1 MTPRKLVAAAILI
14 GIITT
19 GPIAA
24 ADDTPKRTLRND
36 MTEVYHVL
44 PPAADNFTEVFSKG
58 VVYGR
63 LRSNLFYHKWDKESV
78 AQKDNYAFGIGGSLL
93 YKTAVRYGFSA
104 TVGLYTSQNP
114 VQALNM
120 DKADVIYVKA
130 GKDTFDRNKIYNNG
144 AYNGH
149 WGMTSLA
156 QAYLEYT
163 IGKSDLRLGR
173 QIFEGFLLRS
183 NDTKMIP
190 NTFMGLSLVNKDI
203 PATTIKAAY
212 FTSQKLRDHT
222 DFHDV
227 IAVDRWNE
235 NDDGARHLGLTKDA
249 LKDASIDN
257 TKLIVLGL
265 TNKSVQDLTID
276 TWITAVPDL
285 FYSAM
290 AEVNYKVLL
299 AGGWSV
305 TPGLR
310 YMRQFDDGAGAI
322 GGAAL
327 TGKVPTDG
335 DSLGYRD
342 ADSVDGGMWGVRAV
356 LAKGAGSL
364 LAGYTK
370 VADRADL
377 IAPWR
382 GFPTGGYTRSIAQYN
397 WEANTES
404 WMIKVFYDFGKAGL
418 VPGFRAAL
426 DYAVMDY
433 DDAKERAGGIIK
445 TDRAIVHLDMW
456 KQFSALPNLEAKIR
470 IALLEAD
477 KTTEKTTEE
486 GITIPSIDPSYNEAR
501 FELNYLF

>member
-1 MTPRKLVAAAILI
+1 MTPRKLVAVVILT
-14 GIITT
+14 GIITA
-19 GPIAA
+19 GPVAA

-44 PPAADNFTEVFSKG
+44 PPAADNFTEVFSKA

-63 LRSNLFYHKWDKESV
+63 LRSNLFYWDWDKE
-78 AQKDNYAFGIGGSLL
+78 AGKQMDNHAFGIGGSLI

-104 TVGLYTSQNP
+104 TAGLYTSQNLI
-114 VQALNM
+114 QALNM
-120 DKADVIYVKA
+120 DKADVGSVTS
-130 GKDTFDRNKIYNNG
+130 GKGTFDRNKIYNNG

-149 WGMTSLA
+149 WGITSLA
-156 QAYLEYT
+156 QAYLEYK
-163 IGKSDLRLGR
+163 IGNTDARLGR

-190 NTFMGLSLVNKDI
+190 NTFMGLLLVNKDI
-203 PATTIKAAY
+203 PATSIKAAY
-212 FTSQKLRDHT
+212 FTEQKLSDHT

-227 IAVDRWNE
+227 IAYDRWNE
-235 NDDGARHLGLTKDA
+235 NDDQAVHQGLTKTA
-249 LKDASIDN
+249 LRDASIDN

-265 TNKSVQDLTID
+265 TNKSVQDLTVD

-290 AEVNYKVLL
+290 AEVNYKVSL

-322 GGAAL
+322 GGAAINGSL
-327 TGKVPTDG
+327 APPNV
-335 DSLGYRD
+335 DSRGYRD
-342 ADSVDGGMWGVRAV
+342 PDSVDGSMWGVRAV

-370 VADRADL
+370 VADRGDL

-382 GFPTGGYTRSIAQYN
+382 GTPTNGYTRAVSQLN
-397 WEANTES
+397 WLANTGS
-404 WMIKVFYDFGKAGL
+404 WMIRVFYDFGKAGL
-418 VPGFRAAL
+418 VPGFRARL
-426 DYAVMDY
+426 DYTVMDY
-433 DDAKERAGGIIK
+433 DDAKERAGGITR
-445 TDRAIVHLDMW
+445 TDRRFLHLDMW
-456 KQFSALPNLEAKIR
+456 KQFRALPNLEAKIR
-470 IALLEAD
+470 LARLD
-477 KTTEKTTEE
+477 GDTTVKGT
-486 GITIPSIDPSYNEAR
+486 DPSYNEVR

>member
-1 MTPRKLVAAAILI
+1 MTGDGAMTTLKLIAAVILT
-14 GIITT
+14 GIIAV
-19 GPIAA
+19 GPAAA
-24 ADDTPKRTLRND
+24 ADDKPKRTLKND
-36 MTEVYHVL
+36 MTEVYLVL
-44 PPAADNFTEVFSKG
+44 PPAADNFTEIFSKG

-63 LRSNLFYHKWDKESV
+63 LRTNLFYHDWDKE
-78 AQKDNYAFGIGGSLL
+78 AGTQKDNHAFGIGGSLL
-93 YKTAVRYGFSA
+93 YKTAGRHGFSA

-114 VQALNM
+114 VQALNV
-120 DKADVIYVKA
+120 DKADVGSVKA
-130 GKDTFDRNKIYNNG
+130 GKDTFDRNKIKNNG

-149 WGMTSLA
+149 WGMTTLA
-156 QAYLEYT
+156 QAYLEYK
-163 IGKSDLRLGR
+163 IGNSDLRLGR

-212 FTSQKLRDHT
+212 FTRQKLRDHT

-227 IAVDRWNE
+227 IAYDSWNE
-235 NDDGARHLGLTKDA
+235 NDDSVSHKGLTKSR
-249 LKDASIDN
+249 LETASID
-257 TKLIVLGL
+257 TELIVLGL

-276 TWITAVPDL
+276 TWITTVPDL
-285 FYSAM
+285 FYSVM

-310 YMRQFDDGAGAI
+310 YMRQFDDGAGVI

-327 TGKVPTDG
+327 NASLAGATGA
-335 DSLGYRD
+335 SRGYRD
-342 ADSVDGGMWGVRAV
+342 AASVDGGLWGLRAV

-382 GFPTGGYTRSIAQYN
+382 GFPTGGYTRSMAQYN
-397 WEANTES
+397 WEANTAS
-404 WMIKVFYDFGKAGL
+404 WMIKVSYDFGKAGL

-433 DDAKERAGGIIK
+433 DDAKEQAGGIDK

-456 KQFSALPNLEAKIR
+456 KQFRALPNLEAKIR
-470 IALLEAD
+470 IGLLEGD
-477 KTTEKTTEE
+477 KT
-486 GITIPSIDPSYNEAR
+486 ITGADPSYNEAR